1 MEVSGGL
8 VEFKLRHFVADVGKG
23 EAEKRRRAEVKGL
36 GGEQSVLAEYIAAIR
51 AMRDDP
57 TVDDPRRG
65 FYGSFSREA
74 FADWIAVRYEFQTTF
89 QMANEFARFG
99 FAHLDNNGKTR
110 LNIPAR
116 PFGRHQKHH
125 RRVSSAP
132 KKKKKLS
139 FMPASPHQLATEHLQ
154 NRKTSPCQNSVSTPA
169 PSHQTPHIPLLI
181 LANFPSRQHLQTP
194 LQSFS
199 INTIQRLHKIRPSS
213 LDTLDQPP
221 DFELEKLALVEEV
234 AECGVLLGLC
244 GGAGLC

>member
-1 MEVSGGL
+1 M
-8 VEFKLRHFVADVGKG
+8 EFKLRHFVADVGKG

-132 KKKKKLS
+132 KKKKALFHARFTSSTRHRTPPEPKDFSVPKLRFDTGSVPPNSTHPS
-139 FMPASPHQLATEHLQ
+139 FNSRELSQSSTPPNTPPIFQHKHHPASSQD
-154 NRKTSPCQNSVSTPA
+154 
-169 PSHQTPHIPLLI
+169 PS
-181 LANFPSRQHLQTP
+181 
-194 LQSFS
+194 
-199 INTIQRLHKIRPSS
+199 
-213 LDTLDQPP
+213 
-221 DFELEKLALVEEV
+221 
-234 AECGVLLGLC
+234 
-244 GGAGLC
+244 